1 MGNRQLANQN
11 TEDIFRNR
19 NAIAAAIN
27 VDPSNQVLYY
37 YFLCLYIHH
46 HSIMCIRRLKSTSKR
61 LERI

>member
-37 YFLCLYIHH
+37 YFYSVYIYITTPLFV
-46 HSIMCIRRLKSTSKR
+46 SVG
-61 LERI
+61 